1 MNCRLQVVAR
11 IFRLNFIIS
20 VMNKYC
26 SLTCLRKHECEM
38 DEYCVSLR

>member
-20 VMNKYC
+20 VMNKILQ
-26 SLTCLRKHECEM
+26 SDMFTKT
-38 DEYCVSLR
+38 